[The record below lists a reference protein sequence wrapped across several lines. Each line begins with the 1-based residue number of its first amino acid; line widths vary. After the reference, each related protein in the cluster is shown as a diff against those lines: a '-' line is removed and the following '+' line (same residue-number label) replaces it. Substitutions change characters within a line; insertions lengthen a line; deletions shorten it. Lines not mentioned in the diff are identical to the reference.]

1 MRFIKTPII
10 PILAFLAILFLR
22 FKFAFSVGINNQPG
36 WHATIYPPYYFALI
50 ILSTFIMFALIGC
63 WLALNNPGKINWILF
78 LLHCLLSIPA
88 LLIIIFPSILLNA
101 GNNNFQEEIYFRLQL
116 ITPAKWIF
124 DVSQILFPVYFFRTF
139 YSKKM
144 V

>member
-1 MRFIKTPII
+1 MRFIKTPLI

-22 FKFAFSVGINNQPG
+22 FKYAFSFGLNNQSG
-36 WHATIYPPYYFALI
+36 WHATISPPNYFALI
-50 ILSTFIMFALIGC
+50 ILSILIMFAMIGF
-63 WLALNNPGKINWILF
+63 WLAQNNAGKINWILF

-88 LLIIIFPSILLNA
+88 LMIIIFPSILLNA

-124 DVSQILFPVYFFRTF
+124 GVSQILFPIYFFKTF
-139 YSKKM
+139 FSKK
-144 V
+144 